1 MIKFNISTSVSL
13 AHYASLTSF
22 SIEVFRWDS
31 ICQSL
36 LTMQMGLVAGFGLL
50 VLVASGLYF
59 GAGVFTTDK
68 NVLHLMYLGIPVY
81 SR

>member
-1 MIKFNISTSVSL
+1 
-13 AHYASLTSF
+13 
-22 SIEVFRWDS
+22 
-31 ICQSL
+31 
-36 LTMQMGLVAGFGLL
+36 MQMGLVAGFGLL